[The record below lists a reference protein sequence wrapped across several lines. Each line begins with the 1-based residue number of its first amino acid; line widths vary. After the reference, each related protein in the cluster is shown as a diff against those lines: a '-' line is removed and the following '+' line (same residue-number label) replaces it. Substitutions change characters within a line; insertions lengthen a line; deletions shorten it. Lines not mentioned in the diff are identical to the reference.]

1 MSPVRILHAPT
12 DVGGHAFQLSR
23 AERELGL
30 ESDVVVFG
38 RSELGY
44 GADVT
49 LDLEGLSAPVRLAR
63 RLGFLRAAAKR
74 YDVFHFNF
82 GQPLIALRRG
92 GRVFTEL
99 PLLKRLG
106 KTVLVTFQGCDVRPY
121 ERCFCG
127 RESCRGETAWRGSN
141 ADAMSRHAD
150 RVFFLNPDLREWLP
164 SGRFLPYANVDIERV
179 VPEPAP
185 DGAELVVAHAPT
197 NRAIKGTDHVIRAVE
212 GLRDE
217 GISVRL
223 DLIEGVRRD
232 EILGRLASADL
243 VVDQLRLGW
252 YGGFAVEAMALGR
265 PVLCFIREDD
275 PADNPYG
282 SELPIVR
289 TSPETLADDIRK
301 LVESPTRRRE
311 IAVASRRFA
320 EAEHDPRLVARRALE
335 GIIDLGA
342 DPREPVLSGTG

>member
-1 MSPVRILHAPT
+1 MTAARILHAPT

-30 ESDVVVFG
+30 ESNVVVFG

-44 GADVT
+44 GADITV
-49 LDLEGLSAPVRLAR
+49 DLEGLSAPARLTR

-127 RESCRGETAWRGSN
+127 RESCRIETAWRGRN
-141 ADAMSRHAD
+141 AEAMSRHAD

-164 SGRFLPYANVDIERV
+164 SGRFLPYANVDIEGTG
-179 VPEPAP
+179 PEPAP
-185 DGAELVVAHAPT
+185 NGPELVVAHAPT
-197 NRAIKGTDHVIRAVE
+197 NRAIKGTEHVIQAVDR
-212 GLRDE
+212 LRDE
-217 GISVRL
+217 GLGIRL

-232 EILGRLASADL
+232 EVVERLALADL

-265 PVLCFIREDD
+265 PVLCFIREDE
-275 PADNPYG
+275 PADNPFG
-282 SELPIVR
+282 DELPIVR
-289 TSPETLADDIRK
+289 TTSDGLGADLRALAGDP
-301 LVESPTRRRE
+301 VRRRR
-311 IAVASRRFA
+311 IGDASRGFA
-320 EAEHDPRLVARRALE
+320 ERHHDPRRVALEALE
-335 GIIDLGA
+335 GLVSVPIPSRA
-342 DPREPVLSGTG
+342 PVSPAS